1 MIRLLTIIFILLW
14 GCVIANAQTTQEQP
28 DTATLVRALNKALN
42 EVETSRVALTASER
56 VIAAQDA
63 ELKALKAQITALERL
78 NELKDKEVSRLI
90 QVKCQQTKLLFGIV
104 SWRRCY

>member
-42 EVETSRVALTASER
+42 EVETSRTAIAASDR
-56 VIAAQDA
+56 LIAAQDA
-63 ELKALKAQITALERL
+63 EIKALKAQITALELL
-78 NELKDKEVSRLI
+78 NELKDKEIERVLKI
-90 QVKCQQTKLLFGIV
+90 KCNRISFLFGLI
-104 SWRRCY
+104 RKTTCY